1 VLRGKR
7 ISPVGSGRIIWTR
20 NARTTRS
27 TTSEKHLHAVM
38 IARRRVGTRSAGR
51 SILSGRNRGAPVED
65 QLGQIW
71 TNVENALRAAV
82 PEEVYATW
90 LKPLHPAGFSDGILY
105 LEAPN
110 RKGEWIERRFGGL
123 LEAAAS
129 ADEAVR
135 RIEVTSGS
143 ETPARRETASEL
155 KSSYTFESFVIAG
168 GNRFAHAAGLI
179 VAELPGQA
187 YNPLFICGGAGVG
200 KTHLAQAIGNYV
212 TLCVQGLAV
221 RYATAETFT
230 SEFMA
235 ALQRSDL
242 PAFKKRYR
250 QVDVLLLEDV
260 QFLEGKDKTAEE
272 FFYTVDSIINSGAQ
286 LVLSADRPPSAMP
299 LLHSRLKER
308 FESGLL
314 VDIAAPDPVL
324 KLAVL
329 RKRCGPEAD
338 ELTRSG
344 VLDLLAQRTSSNVR
358 SLESALIR
366 SRAFASLTQQ
376 PLTLSL
382 VEQVLGAVQP
392 HEKTSMSGGTPTS
405 IDEIQQ
411 RISTVLGLPQRD
423 LLSPRRNRRLV
434 YARQVAMYLCREL
447 TDHSLPAIAQQF
459 GGRDHTTVLHAHRK
473 IQREL
478 LTDSSTKDLVDKLV
492 EGLHSP

>member
-1 VLRGKR
+1 
-7 ISPVGSGRIIWTR
+7 
-20 NARTTRS
+20 
-27 TTSEKHLHAVM
+27 M
-38 IARRRVGTRSAGR
+38 
-51 SILSGRNRGAPVED
+51 ED

-71 TNVENALRAAV
+71 TNVESALRAAV
-82 PEEVYATW
+82 PEEVFATW
-90 LKPLHPAGFSDGILY
+90 LKPLRPAGLRDGVLY

-110 RKGEWIERRFGGL
+110 HKGEWIERRFGGL

-135 RIEVTSGS
+135 RIEVTPSGGV
-143 ETPARRETASEL
+143 TPRREAPAEL
-155 KSSYTFESFVIAG
+155 KSSYTFESFVIG
-168 GNRFAHAAGLI
+168 TGNRFAHAAGLT

-187 YNPLFICGGAGVG
+187 YNPLFIYGDSGVG
-200 KTHLAQAIGNYV
+200 KTHLVQAIGNYV
-212 TLCVQGLAV
+212 TLCVRGLAV

-235 ALQRSDL
+235 ALQRSAL
-242 PAFKKRYR
+242 PAFKGRYR

-260 QFLEGKDKTAEE
+260 QFLEGKNKTAEE
-272 FFYTVDSIINSGAQ
+272 FFYTVDSIINGGAQ

-308 FESGLL
+308 FESGLQ
-314 VDIAAPDPVL
+314 VDIATPDPAL

-329 RKRCGPEAD
+329 RQRCGPDAEDLA
-338 ELTRSG
+338 SKG
-344 VLDLLAQRTSSNVR
+344 VLDLLARRSSSNVR

-376 PLTLSL
+376 PLTLGL
-382 VEQVLGAVQP
+382 VEQVLDAGRPTDTGTASAGAP
-392 HEKTSMSGGTPTS
+392 AS
-405 IDEIQQ
+405 IDQIQQ
-411 RISTVLGLPQRD
+411 RTSTVLGLPRSD
-423 LLSPRRNRRLV
+423 LVSPRRNRRLV

-459 GGRDHTTVLHAHRK
+459 GGRDHTTGLHAHRK

-492 EGLHSP
+492 EGLRSH

>member
-1 VLRGKR
+1 
-7 ISPVGSGRIIWTR
+7 
-20 NARTTRS
+20 
-27 TTSEKHLHAVM
+27 
-38 IARRRVGTRSAGR
+38 
-51 SILSGRNRGAPVED
+51 VED

-71 TNVENALRAAV
+71 TNVESALRAAV
-82 PEEVYATW
+82 PEEVFATW
-90 LKPLHPAGFSDGILY
+90 LKPLRPAGLRDGVLY

-135 RIEVTSGS
+135 RIEVTPSGGV
-143 ETPARRETASEL
+143 TPRRELPAEL
-155 KSSYTFESFVIAG
+155 KSSYTFESFVIAS
-168 GNRFAHAAGLI
+168 GNRFAHAAGLT

-187 YNPLFICGGAGVG
+187 YNPLFIYGDAGVG
-200 KTHLAQAIGNYV
+200 KTHLVQAIGNYV
-212 TLCVQGLAV
+212 TLCVRGLEV

-235 ALQRSDL
+235 ALQRSGL
-242 PAFKKRYR
+242 PAFKGRYR

-260 QFLEGKDKTAEE
+260 QFLEGKNKTAEE
-272 FFYTVDSIINSGAQ
+272 FFYTVDSIINGGAQ

-299 LLHSRLKER
+299 LLHNRLKER
-308 FESGLL
+308 FESGLQ
-314 VDIAAPDPVL
+314 VDIAAPDPAL

-329 RKRCGPEAD
+329 RKRCGPDAD
-338 ELTRSG
+338 ELARKG
-344 VLDLLAQRTSSNVR
+344 VLDLLARRSSSNVR

-376 PLTLSL
+376 PLTLGL
-382 VEQVLGAVQP
+382 VEQVLDAAQPKEGGSATPGAP
-392 HEKTSMSGGTPTS
+392 AS
-405 IDEIQQ
+405 IDQIQQ
-411 RISTVLGLPQRD
+411 RTSTVLGLPRSD
-423 LLSPRRNRRLV
+423 LTSPRRNRRLV

-492 EGLHSP
+492 DSLRSP

>member
-1 VLRGKR
+1 
-7 ISPVGSGRIIWTR
+7 
-20 NARTTRS
+20 
-27 TTSEKHLHAVM
+27 
-38 IARRRVGTRSAGR
+38 
-51 SILSGRNRGAPVED
+51 VED

-71 TNVENALRAAV
+71 NNVENALRAAV
-82 PEEVYATW
+82 PEEVFATW
-90 LKPLHPAGFSDGILY
+90 LKPLRPAGFSDGVLY

-110 RKGEWIERRFGGL
+110 RKGEWIGRRFGGL

-135 RIEVTSGS
+135 RIEVTPSTGVAAKR
-143 ETPARRETASEL
+143 EPAAEL
-155 KSSYTFESFVIAG
+155 KSSYTFESFVIAAA
-168 GNRFAHAAGLI
+168 NRFAHAAGLT

-200 KTHLAQAIGNYV
+200 KTHLVQAIGNYV
-212 TLCVQGLAV
+212 TLCVRGLEV

-235 ALQRSDL
+235 ALQRSGL
-242 PAFKKRYR
+242 PAFKERYR

-260 QFLEGKDKTAEE
+260 QFLEGKNKTAEE
-272 FFYTVDSIINSGAQ
+272 FFYTVDSIINGGAQ
-286 LVLSADRPPSAMP
+286 LVLSADRVPSAMP
-299 LLHSRLKER
+299 HLHSRLKER

-314 VDIAAPDPVL
+314 VDIATPDPAL

-329 RKRCGPEAD
+329 RKRCGPDAD
-338 ELTRSG
+338 ELSRSG

-376 PLTLSL
+376 PLTLGL
-382 VEQVLGAVQP
+382 VEQVLDAVRP
-392 HEKTSMSGGTPTS
+392 HERGSTSHSAPSS

-411 RISTVLGLPQRD
+411 RTSNLLELPRSD
-423 LLSPRRNRRLV
+423 LVSPRRNRRLV

-473 IQREL
+473 IQREI
-478 LTDSSTKDLVDKLV
+478 LTDPSTRELVDGLV
-492 EGLHSP
+492 ENLNSP

>member
-135 RIEVTSGS
+135 RI
-143 ETPARRETASEL
+143 ETASEL

-286 LVLSADRPPSAMP
+286 LVLSADRTPSAMP

>member
-1 VLRGKR
+1 
-7 ISPVGSGRIIWTR
+7 
-20 NARTTRS
+20 
-27 TTSEKHLHAVM
+27 
-38 IARRRVGTRSAGR
+38 
-51 SILSGRNRGAPVED
+51 VEE

-71 TNVENALRAAV
+71 TNVESALRAAV
-82 PEEVYATW
+82 PEEVFAVW
-90 LKPLHPAGFSDGILY
+90 LAPLRPAGYSDGILY
-105 LEAPN
+105 IEAPD
-110 RKGEWIERRFGGL
+110 RKGEWISRRFGGI

-129 ADEAVR
+129 AHEAVR
-135 RIEVTSGS
+135 RIEVVSGAAAAAGPR
-143 ETPARRETASEL
+143 TQPASEL
-155 KSSYTFESFVIAG
+155 KSSYTFESFVIAA
-168 GNRFAHAAGLI
+168 GNRFAHAAGLT

-187 YNPLFICGGAGVG
+187 YNPLFICGSGGVG

-212 TLCVQGLAV
+212 TLCIRGLEV

-230 SEFMA
+230 SDFMS

-242 PAFKKRYR
+242 PAFKRRYR
-250 QVDVLLLEDV
+250 DVDVLLLEDV

-272 FFYTVDSIINSGAQ
+272 FFYTADSVINGGGQ

-314 VDIAAPDPVL
+314 VDIADPDPAL

-329 RKRCGPEAD
+329 RKRCGPDAE
-338 ELTRSG
+338 ELGRLG
-344 VLDLLAQRTSSNVR
+344 VLDLLAKRSTSNVR

-376 PLTLSL
+376 PLTLGL
-382 VEQVLGAVQP
+382 VEQVLDAARPGDARPTDRHGPSSIDDIQHRTSAVLGVQP
-392 HEKTSMSGGTPTS
+392 G
-405 IDEIQQ
+405 
-411 RISTVLGLPQRD
+411 D
-423 LLSPRRNRRLV
+423 LTSPRRNRRLV

-473 IQREL
+473 IQREI
-478 LTDSSTKDLVDKLV
+478 LTDSSTRTLVDKLV
-492 EGLHSP
+492 EDLNSH